1 MAENKKNIAP
11 SEMIFNFLKTQYSE
25 PGKIDLHQMTVDLQ
39 NQKPIIE
46 KMKKVNISQINLFI
60 K

>member
-1 MAENKKNIAP
+1 MAEKNINIAP
-11 SEMIFNFLKTQYSE
+11 SEMILNFLKIHYSK

-46 KMKKVNISQINLFI
+46 KMKKVNNSQINLFL